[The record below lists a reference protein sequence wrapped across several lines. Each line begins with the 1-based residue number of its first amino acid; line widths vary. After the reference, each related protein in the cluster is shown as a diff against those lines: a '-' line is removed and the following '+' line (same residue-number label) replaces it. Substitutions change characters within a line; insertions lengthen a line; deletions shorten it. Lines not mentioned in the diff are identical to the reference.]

1 MYTCIE
7 NLLSNSPSQKT
18 TQRVFAQPE
27 DIVERVLEYL
37 LQVEDDGSMSDACN
51 PKPLGNNQNEESDED
66 GGDKA
71 PEIIPDE
78 SQPTIVVSV
87 RQAGPRQAKNNATCI
102 MHDLLQAGS
111 NPKKDKG
118 KSKVHMHSIALL
130 INTQV
135 IDDHD
140 IGSLD
145 VGPPR
150 PSSSR
155 AHGQLITD
163 DMVCV

>member
-1 MYTCIE
+1 MEC
-7 NLLSNSPSQKT
+7 
-18 TQRVFAQPE
+18 VF
-27 DIVERVLEYL
+27 EYL
-37 LQVEDDGSMSDACN
+37 LQVEDDGLMSDACN

-87 RQAGPRQAKNNATCI
+87 RQAGPRQAKNNTCI

-118 KSKVHMHSIALL
+118 KSKVYMHSIALL

-135 IDDHD
+135 MGDHD

-145 VGPPR
+145 IGPPR

-155 AHGQLITD
+155 ARGQVITD